1 MMMKKNDN
9 TLKALVSFALKNP
22 QIDTYQHLVNHMV
35 DTIGCALGAV
45 NAAPVKLVSEL
56 YAFSKSAEGASVR
69 LLTLRSWGAPEQ
81 IAFCNTAAIR
91 YMDYNDTGVGGH
103 PSDSFGA
110 VLVAA
115 QLGNCTVREVCHALN
130 IVYEVY
136 AALRVGGLYG
146 NLLREKHVDQVQVV
160 IAATLASGY
169 LLKLS
174 EDELANAVGIALSP
188 CVPLRA
194 TRTGNIS
201 HWKAMAT
208 SHSCLSAILACRLAK
223 KGITG
228 PEKPFEG
235 SGGLYQ
241 MLDINALDLSSIG
254 QKKDG
259 LSAVEAT
266 AIKLYPA
273 NYNVQGPAR
282 ALIEMKEECTSDEVE
297 SIEIGLHWGGWH
309 SQGGGAG
316 DIEEKWNPKTRE
328 SAENSLAF
336 VAAVSFLDGKL
347 TYDSFSEASLNR
359 PNIKELMKK
368 VKIYHDQECT
378 DQHQGIIS
386 KWPSKIKINL
396 DCGRSMFKK
405 VNSPLGHPYNSISWQ
420 EIDDKFRLL
429 VDGKYKLKCLE
440 PLTNQ
445 LDGVDEGFLD
455 STIDDL
461 LNIIHDAKL
470 Y

>member
-1 MMMKKNDN
+1 VMMKSIDN
-9 TLKALVSFALKNP
+9 TLQAIVRFSLQKPDVES
-22 QIDTYQHLVNHMV
+22 YQSLVNHMI
-35 DTIGCALGAV
+35 DTIGCALGSV
-45 NAAPVKLVSEL
+45 NAISVKLVSEL
-56 YAFSKSAEGASVR
+56 YAFPRSTEGASVR
-69 LLTLRSWGAPEQ
+69 LLTHRHWGAPEQ

-115 QLGNCTVREVCHALN
+115 QLESRTVRDVCHAMN

-146 NLLREKHVDQVQVV
+146 NILREKHVDQIQVV

-174 EDELANAVGIALSP
+174 EEELANAVGMALSP
-188 CVPLRA
+188 CVPIRA

-201 HWKAMAT
+201 NWKAMAT
-208 SHSCLSAILACRLAK
+208 SHSSLSAILACRLAK

-241 MLDINALDLSSIG
+241 MLGIEALDLSSIG
-254 QKKDG
+254 QERDG
-259 LSAVEAT
+259 LSAVDST

-282 ALIEMKEECTSDEVE
+282 ALIEMREQCALGEVE

-336 VAAVSFLDGKL
+336 VAAASFLDGQL
-347 TYDSFSEASLNR
+347 SYDSFSETSLNR
-359 PNIKELMKK
+359 SNIKKLIKK
-368 VKIYHDQECT
+368 VKVYHDQKCT

-386 KWPSKIKINL
+386 RWPSKITIKL
-396 DCGRSMFKK
+396 DCGRSISRT
-405 VNSPLGHPYNSISWQ
+405 VTSPLGHPYNPISWQ
-420 EIDDKFRLL
+420 EIDKKFRLL
-429 VDGKYKLKCLE
+429 TEGKYRVKCLE
-440 PLTNQ
+440 PLVNQ
-445 LDGVDEGFLD
+445 LDGVDERFLD

-461 LNIIHDAKL
+461 LNIIHDAKID
-470 Y
+470 